1 MQATATAP
9 AGPAQDE
16 GLVLARRQITAARE
30 RGTTPSDGGSSG
42 RTDTN
47 D

>member
-1 MQATATAP
+1 MQAPTPTSTTE
-9 AGPAQDE
+9 DE
-16 GLVLARRQITAARE
+16 SLVLARRQITAARE